1 MASLPR
7 KDFNVAIVGGGM
19 CGAAAAYGLARAG
32 ISVQVFEAAAKFGE
46 VGAGIG
52 LGPNALRALDGLG
65 LLQAV
70 IARSDQQEP
79 AMRIFNFVSGAE
91 PHEVIFDYEASMVN
105 PEQQMGVG
113 IYRPAFLDAVIELL
127 DPTITHFHK
136 RCTALSSSENG
147 QTVIHFSDG
156 TSHEADV
163 VIGAD
168 GVRSVARD
176 FVIGKCFPRPLV
188 FTNTAAYRSLVPY
201 EDLVR
206 AGIKTE
212 LSTRPVCFI
221 GNGGHIVSY
230 PINDGRLINFVVFV
244 ADHDKPKDS
253 ELPLP
258 WVESVS
264 DEELKAHFKGWGPDA
279 QIILDH
285 LKNPSK
291 WSIHACMPPLQS
303 YVRDRVVLVGDA
315 AHGMLPHL
323 GAGVGQGLEDVFT
336 LTELLKHRQ
345 TNKSDLDRIL
355 QLYNNLRPPRAN
367 SVLERSTRA
376 GETYDNYH
384 PAKLDASMVAERIK
398 GQWEPVW
405 NYDVRQELESSIQR
419 LYDEGVFR

>member
-7 KDFNVAIVGGGM
+7 KDFNVAIIGGGM
-19 CGAAAAYGLARAG
+19 CGAAAAYGLARSG
-32 ISVQVFEAAAKFGE
+32 IPVHVFEAAVSESLQIDAKFGE

-70 IARSDQQEP
+70 IARSDQPEP

-91 PHEVIFDYEASMVN
+91 SHEVVFDYEASMVN

-147 QTVIHFSDG
+147 RTVIHFSDG
-156 TSHEADV
+156 TNPEADV
-163 VIGAD
+163 GISAH
-168 GVRSVARD
+168 GVRNVGRD
-176 FVIGKCFPRPLV
+176 FAFGKVLPDHWSSRILQRTGALYLMKTWFVLV
-188 FTNTAAYRSLVPY
+188 SRRNYRH
-201 EDLVR
+201 
-206 AGIKTE
+206 
-212 LSTRPVCFI
+212 
-221 GNGGHIVSY
+221 HIVSY
-230 PINDGRLINFVVFV
+230 PINDGRLKQINFVVFV
-244 ADHDKPKDS
+244 ADHDMPKDS

-258 WVESVS
+258 WVESVP
-264 DEELKAHFKGWGPDA
+264 DEELKAHFKGWGSDV

-285 LKNPSK
+285 IKNPSK
-291 WSIHACMPPLQS
+291 WSIHGCMPPLQS

-336 LTELLKHRQ
+336 LIELLKHRQ
-345 TNKSDLDRIL
+345 TNKS
-355 QLYNNLRPPRAN
+355 N
-367 SVLERSTRA
+367 
-376 GETYDNYH
+376 
-384 PAKLDASMVAERIK
+384 LDAAARKLGAGKEYQ
-398 GQWEPVW
+398 GW
-405 NYDVRQELESSIQR
+405 
-419 LYDEGVFR
+419 